1 MKISL
6 RHFLFSSLSLWVIV
20 SLIGVYFLYH
30 FHRFIPLGVDLA
42 GGYYIE
48 LEVQTDK
55 AIESDVLNRL
65 QLFVEKLKKG
75 NLELPTST
83 VVEKASGSLV
93 FANPQAA
100 IKAEDYLI
108 NQIPHYNAKH
118 EDNKIS
124 VALTN
129 EEIATIKREALQ
141 GNIQVLERR
150 LNPAGASEISI
161 VPQGE
166 KRIIV
171 ELPGVHDIRQAKLM
185 IGKTALL
192 EIKLVEDSGSSEQE
206 LMQKHGGVIPEN
218 LMVVK
223 GAERG
228 HHDLYYLVPKY
239 TDLTGRLLKDASMD
253 INDMGEPV
261 VKFEFKSEG
270 GDKFYELTS
279 ANIGRQAAILID
291 NVVITAPVIQARIST
306 TGVIQ
311 GSFTAE
317 EADRMGK
324 MLKSG
329 AFVAPVTFEEERHI
343 GPSLGEE
350 SIRNG
355 LLACIIGM
363 LLLLLFCIIVYK
375 FAGLLAFIVL
385 LYNLLLILFA
395 FAWIKATLTLPGIA
409 GMLLT
414 IGMAIDAS
422 ILIYER
428 VREELKLGAPL
439 KKAVDAG
446 FAGSMRVIL
455 DANITHFLVSLVLY
469 ILGAGAIR
477 GFAIAMIIGILSTLT
492 TGILLLRSIF
502 NFVIDGCGV
511 QKMKF

>member
-20 SLIGVYFLYH
+20 TLAGVYFLYH

-75 NLELPTST
+75 SLELPTST
-83 VVEKASGSLV
+83 TIDKSSGSLV
-93 FANPQAA
+93 FASEQAA
-100 IKAEDYLI
+100 VKAEDYLI

-118 EDNKIS
+118 DGTKITVS
-124 VALTN
+124 LTN
-129 EEIATIKREALQ
+129 EELATIKREALQ

-166 KRIIV
+166 RRIIV
-171 ELPGVHDIRQAKLM
+171 ELPGVHDIRQAKMM

-206 LMQKHGGVIPEN
+206 LMQKHGGSIPEN

-223 GAERG
+223 GSERAQ
-228 HHDLYYLVPKY
+228 HELYYLVPKY

-261 VKFEFKSEG
+261 VRFEFKQEG

-279 ANIGRQAAILID
+279 NNIGRQAAILID

-306 TGVIQ
+306 TGSIQ
-311 GSFTAE
+311 GNFTSE

-343 GPSLGEE
+343 GPSLGEQ
-350 SIRNG
+350 SIHNG
-355 LLACIIGM
+355 FIACLIGM
-363 LLLLLFCIIVYK
+363 LLLLLFSVFFYK
-375 FAGLLAFIVL
+375 TAGVIAFIVL
-385 LYNLLLILFA
+385 LYNLLLTLFA
-395 FAWIKATLTLPGIA
+395 FAWIKATLTLAGIA
-409 GMLLT
+409 GMILS

-422 ILIYER
+422 ILIFER

-439 KKAVDAG
+439 KKAIDAG

-477 GFAIAMIIGILSTLT
+477 GFAIAMIIGIISTLT